1 MLNKN
6 GIRLLKSTPPSLSD
20 RSNLN
25 ITHPSKGTSIGQNV
39 SASLTRVRRVPTAGG
54 SGTIER
60 R

>member
-25 ITHPSKGTSIGQNV
+25 VTRPTKGSTIGQNV
-39 SASLTRVRRVPTAGG
+39 SASLARVKRVPTAGG
-54 SGTIER
+54 SGLIEKR
-60 R
+60 